1 MGFVLRAAPSGIR
14 RSHTASIAVR
24 NLFVCRSVTFAV
36 VRFWTSTA
44 LRRGLDSE
52 HVTGPV
58 RMNEKLS
65 FTKNHSAAT
74 KRNNTQTR
82 LKWQSGS
89 LKPQIVA
96 GESQSN
102 IGPCRQ
108 PAIGRG
114 NVPRLARTCGPLTG
128 RSRFAR
134 PNGGRRS
141 APNLPAAAPGTK
153 ALRPQVLKVNPVP

>member
-65 FTKNHSAAT
+65 FTKNFERIADYMTS
-74 KRNNTQTR
+74 
-82 LKWQSGS
+82 
-89 LKPQIVA
+89 
-96 GESQSN
+96 
-102 IGPCRQ
+102 
-108 PAIGRG
+108 
-114 NVPRLARTCGPLTG
+114 LARTVHYVTTG
-128 RSRFAR
+128 TLAD
-134 PNGGRRS
+134 
-141 APNLPAAAPGTK
+141 K
-153 ALRPQVLKVNPVP
+153 AILKASKEENT